1 MIVRATSSMGM
12 LEMFSRFRGKTWL
25 LLSSRIVLPLPI
37 LPLTVVNLLLL
48 PFNHESS
55 IYQFLVVVESCYHQ
69 LHAQLIIQS
78 FQEVI
83 EATKNIKLQVCVV
96 GYS

>member
-1 MIVRATSSMGM
+1 MEGGQGPYAVCPHIASFFG
-12 LEMFSRFRGKTWL
+12 
-25 LLSSRIVLPLPI
+25 
-37 LPLTVVNLLLL
+37 
-48 PFNHESS
+48 
-55 IYQFLVVVESCYHQ
+55 
-69 LHAQLIIQS
+69 LIIQS